1 MNITWKFYDLK
12 LKDAFGISRGTR
24 TVVPSVIISIGDGR
38 SVGYGEATVNP
49 YYGTSIAS
57 FDTELKGV
65 QGELEAFGSG
75 TPEEFDV
82 LLDQC
87 LGEQMFL
94 KCALGQAFLD
104 CYCRS
109 HGMTS
114 REFFNYPT
122 RRNLISS
129 YTIGLDTVP
138 EMIRKVRQTPWP
150 IYKIKLGAGYEKD
163 LEILSALRKETSAI
177 FRIDVNGG
185 WSLEQ
190 ALRAQNHLKDL
201 GVEFIEQPLHADAR
215 EDMKRLYEQAL
226 LPMIADESC
235 LIFDDIVGCHGYFH
249 GVNIKLMK
257 CGGML
262 AADRMIQKAKSLD
275 MQVMMGCMTESSIGI
290 SAIAQFVSELDYV
303 DMDGAMLLK
312 NDPAYGVEV
321 KKSAVVFP
329 QTLGNGGGLF

>member
-1 MNITWKFYDLK
+1 MNISWKFYNLK

-24 TVVPSVIISIGDGR
+24 TAVPSVIISVSDGR

-49 YYGTSIAS
+49 YYGTSVEG
-57 FDTELKGV
+57 FDTVLKAV
-65 QGELEAFGSG
+65 QNDLKAFVSG

-82 LLDQC
+82 LLAQC

-94 KCALGQAFLD
+94 KCALSQAFLD

-109 HGMTS
+109 MGMTS
-114 REFFNYPT
+114 REFFNYGSDGD
-122 RRNLISS
+122 LVSS
-129 YTIGLDTVP
+129 YTIGLDTIS
-138 EMIRKVRQTPWP
+138 EMIRKVQQTPWP

-163 LEILSALRKETSAI
+163 LEILRTLRRETDAV

-201 GVEFIEQPLHADAR
+201 GVEFIEQPLHANAW
-215 EDMKRLYEQAL
+215 EDMKKLYNQAV

-235 LIFDDIVGCHGYFH
+235 LVVDDVSRCHGYFH

-262 AADRMIQKAKSLD
+262 KANQMIQIAKELN
-275 MQVMMGCMTESSIGI
+275 MEVMMGCMTESSIGI

-303 DMDGAMLLK
+303 DMDGAMLLN
-312 NDPAYGVEV
+312 NDPAYGVEL
-321 KKSAVVFP
+321 KKSGVVFP